1 MKYNRYLFSVLCGLD
16 HKDWSAMERTGE
28 IITAMIHY
36 YEGDPKR
43 INHFIKVYGF
53 AKAIGERESLSEE
66 EQLILEIAALTHD
79 IGIRNSERQYH
90 SSAGNYQQ
98 IVGPPEAR
106 KLLKEKSVPEH
117 IIERVCWLIAH
128 HHTYSE
134 IKGMDYQILVEADF
148 LVNAFEDMLGE
159 KEIRHFEE
167 KIMKTVAGK
176 EFLDK
181 IYFGRSVY
189 EKNN

>member
-1 MKYNRYLFSVLCGLD
+1 MK
-16 HKDWSAMERTGE
+16 KTGE
-28 IITAMIHY
+28 IIAAMIHY

-43 INHFIKVYGF
+43 INHFKKVYGF

-79 IGIRNSERQYH
+79 IGIRNSEIQYH

-106 KLLKEKSVPEH
+106 KLLEENAIPNH

-128 HHTYSE
+128 HHTYVG
-134 IKGMDYQILVEADF
+134 INAVDYQILIEADF
-148 LVNAFEDMLGE
+148 LVNAGEDNMD
-159 KEIRHFEE
+159 KEVIIRTKE
-167 KIMKTVAGK
+167 KIFKTESGNVMIESIYK
-176 EFLDK
+176 LD
-181 IYFGRSVY
+181 
-189 EKNN
+189 

>member
-1 MKYNRYLFSVLCGLD
+1 MK
-16 HKDWSAMERTGE
+16 KTGE
-28 IITAMIHY
+28 IIAAMIHY

-43 INHFIKVYGF
+43 INHFLKVYGF
-53 AKAIGERESLSEE
+53 AKAIGERESLPEE

-79 IGIRNSERQYH
+79 IGIRNSEIQYH

-106 KLLKEKSVPEH
+106 KLLEENAIPNH

-128 HHTYSE
+128 HHTYSD

-148 LVNAFEDMLGE
+148 LVNAFEDVLGE
-159 KEIRHFEE
+159 KEIRYFEE
-167 KIMKTVAGK
+167 KIMRTATGK
-176 EFLDK
+176 AFLDK
-181 IYFGRSVY
+181 IYFGRSAN